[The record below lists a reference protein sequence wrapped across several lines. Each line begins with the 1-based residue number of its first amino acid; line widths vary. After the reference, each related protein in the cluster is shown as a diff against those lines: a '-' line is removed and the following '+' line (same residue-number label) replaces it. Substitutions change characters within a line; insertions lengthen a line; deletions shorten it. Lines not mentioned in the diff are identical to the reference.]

1 MHRVLL
7 HQAMHPE
14 VIQEHNELF
23 MEKAK
28 SLVLLLATIS
38 PESLGE
44 SLKQ

>member
-1 MHRVLL
+1 
-7 HQAMHPE
+7 MHPG

-23 MEKAK
+23 MDKAK
-28 SLVLLLATIS
+28 SLVLLLTTIP

>member
-1 MHRVLL
+1 M
-7 HQAMHPE
+7 QSE

-23 MEKAK
+23 MDKAK
-28 SLVLLLATIS
+28 SLVLLLLATIT